1 MKDRKGA
8 LLRMSGSGCDP
19 GGDRCIG
26 KVQLRH
32 FPERSRSVDWG
43 VLRMAAPGKVCRFG
57 EVRSEERSGR
67 DENEDCEVFR
77 D

>member
-1 MKDRKGA
+1 MEDRKGA
-8 LLRMSGSGCDP
+8 LLRMSGSGCDLA
-19 GGDRCIG
+19 GDRRSG
-26 KVQLRH
+26 EVLLRH

-43 VLRMAAPGKVCRFG
+43 VQRMAAPGKFCRFG